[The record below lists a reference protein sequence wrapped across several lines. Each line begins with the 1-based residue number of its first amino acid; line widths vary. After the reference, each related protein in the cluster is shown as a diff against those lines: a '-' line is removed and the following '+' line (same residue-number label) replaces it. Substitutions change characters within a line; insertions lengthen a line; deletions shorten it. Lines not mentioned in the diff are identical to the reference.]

1 MTGVR
6 WRAQS
11 RLYRHTYPDTLP
23 RPAFLLPSH
32 PFQRYSPP
40 MTTSTHRSGST
51 LLGAL
56 MLVVTIAFVGLIALQ
71 AMELLHYQ
79 SAPSV
84 WPG

>member
-1 MTGVR
+1 
-6 WRAQS
+6 
-11 RLYRHTYPDTLP
+11 
-23 RPAFLLPSH
+23 
-32 PFQRYSPP
+32 